1 MRTIHRNMLAGAW
14 VCIVGSLLCFF
25 FFFFARESVE
35 KESRMAWH
43 AGTKRPLKAGLKTHS
58 FVAAGAHIKILVG
71 LEPISWSIMRAQITE
86 SVCAR
91 AKLAHSA
98 TAHAAANGAVH
109 HASTYTHL
117 DTIHVRITFYHA
129 LAEGAFL
136 RL

>member
-1 MRTIHRNMLAGAW
+1 
-14 VCIVGSLLCFF
+14 
-25 FFFFARESVE
+25 VE

-91 AKLAHSA
+91 GQNLRTPPQH
-98 TAHAAANGAVH
+98 TPANAVVH

-117 DTIHVRITFYHA
+117 DSARARYFILHT
-129 LAEGAFL
+129 LAS
-136 RL
+136 